1 MMAQAGFLSYAETV
15 MSMQLFSK
23 EVYPRLQE
31 LSASYDRGRMQ
42 ERRAQLPDQEFADLG
57 AFGLEFVR

>member
-1 MMAQAGFLSYAETV
+1 MMAQAGFLSYDETV
-15 MSMQLFSK
+15 TSMQLFTK

-31 LSASYDRGRMQ
+31 LTASYDSGCMQ
-42 ERRAQLPDQEFADLG
+42 ERRAQLPDQEFTDLG